1 MKSSRAISILISII
15 IGIYCL
21 ITVLLFA
28 AVFLGAV
35 KTNEELLTN
44 VWGLPSALYT
54 ENFYKVFVEDGF
66 LKYLLNSIVVLAGGL
81 TGAVFFSTTV
91 SYGLAKFQFRG
102 RKFLTFYFMIGLMFP
117 VQLGIVNLSRIVNGM
132 NLGNSLLGII
142 LIDSAVI
149 SMPVFILSAFY
160 QSIPDSLSEAAKIDG
175 AGELTIFTRIMIP
188 MLKPALG
195 AVIPMLAIQYWNDFF
210 IPMVFLT
217 DDAKKTVPIAVMKY
231 SLGEHVDYSKMSV
244 LFTVITVSV
253 LPIMILYLLFS
264 KKIIGGITAG
274 AEKG

>member
-1 MKSSRAISILISII
+1 MKASKAISITVSVV

-21 ITVLLFA
+21 ITVILFA
-28 AVFLGAV
+28 AVFMGAV

-44 VWGLPSALYT
+44 VWGLPVGFYT
-54 ENFYKVFVEDGF
+54 ENFYKVFVEDRF
-66 LKYLLNSIVVLAGGL
+66 LKYLLNSAAVLAGGL
-81 TGAVFFSTTV
+81 TGAVIFSTTV

-132 NLGNSLLGII
+132 NLGNSLWGII

-175 AGELTIFTRIMIP
+175 AGEFIIFTRVMLP

-195 AVIPMLAIQYWNDFF
+195 AVVPMLAIQYWNDFF

-217 DDAKKTVPIAVMKY
+217 EDDKKTVPIAVMKY

-253 LPIMILYLLFS
+253 LPIMILYLVFS